1 MNQERDEE
9 STSVVVQGLE
19 PAPCVCGNE
28 EDRIISQLVEGM
40 LERGFTNG
48 KDVIDKWKVYTP
60 HIHI

>member
-9 STSVVVQGLE
+9 STSVVVQGPE

-40 LERGFTNG
+40 LEKGFH
-48 KDVIDKWKVYTP
+48 KWKRGY
-60 HIHI
+60 